1 MRTYNN
7 DIYKMYEEQF
17 NQNEKKD
24 LIIKDL
30 KLEIANL
37 KYELD
42 YFKKSHEKKVISE
55 VKKVEEPLK
64 KENIELKLKSKKEE
78 EEITRLMKELENCK
92 EELEKCKAELEKY
105 REDKDYL
112 IDKLTNQVNKD
123 STNSSIPTSKE
134 IKHPKKEKTGANL
147 YNLREKTNLKTGGQP
162 NHKGTTLTKEKIE
175 EKIKNNN
182 VPVKEIIHYVKGK
195 SKKEIVKYVVDVKL
209 TPIVEKHIFI
219 YKEDATEELPKEF
232 YSNVTYGKDIKTM
245 ITALGNCYSLSY
257 QNITDFFSTFTNGF
271 INLSQGT
278 IDNTYTEL
286 SDKAEATLNNIVTD
300 LINAPYLH
308 TDETTT
314 NANGK
319 ETYYRGYANPKSVL
333 YKFHDCK
340 GDKPIIE
347 DNILNNYF
355 GTIISDHEPG
365 IFKYGINN
373 QDCIVH
379 IGRYCNEQT
388 QNVMV
393 ITWPKIIFSFL
404 LKLERERKILSKF
417 GRTEFIKEEIK
428 NIEQE
433 YDDILELAAKQNE
446 EINSSYWKDK
456 ANALLKRLKKYK
468 NSVLFYIHDFTI
480 PYDNNFMERA
490 LRMIKGKTKVSG
502 GFRSR
507 EGAIRFGNIMSVIKT
522 ARLRNLNP
530 ITCIKSI
537 FEGKTLFA

>member
-17 NQNEKKD
+17 NQSEKKD

-30 KLEIANL
+30 KLENANL

-78 EEITRLMKELENCK
+78 EEITRLMKELENYKEKFENCK

-105 REDKDYL
+105 KTDKDYL

-175 EKIKNNN
+175 EKIKDNNI
-182 VPVKEIIHYVKGK
+182 PVKEIIHYVKGK

-271 INLSQGT
+271 INFSQGT
-278 IDNTYTEL
+278 TDNIYTEL
-286 SDKAEATLNNIVTD
+286 SDKAEATLNNM
-300 LINAPYLH
+300 LH
-308 TDETTT
+308 IYILMKRQQTQME
-314 NANGK
+314 K
-319 ETYYRGYANPKSVL
+319 R
-333 YKFHDCK
+333 H
-340 GDKPIIE
+340 IIE
-347 DNILNNYF
+347 DMPIL
-355 GTIISDHEPG
+355 
-365 IFKYGINN
+365 
-373 QDCIVH
+373 
-379 IGRYCNEQT
+379 
-388 QNVMV
+388 
-393 ITWPKIIFSFL
+393 
-404 LKLERERKILSKF
+404 
-417 GRTEFIKEEIK
+417 
-428 NIEQE
+428 
-433 YDDILELAAKQNE
+433 
-446 EINSSYWKDK
+446 
-456 ANALLKRLKKYK
+456 
-468 NSVLFYIHDFTI
+468 
-480 PYDNNFMERA
+480 
-490 LRMIKGKTKVSG
+490 KV
-502 GFRSR
+502 
-507 EGAIRFGNIMSVIKT
+507 
-522 ARLRNLNP
+522 
-530 ITCIKSI
+530 
-537 FEGKTLFA
+537 